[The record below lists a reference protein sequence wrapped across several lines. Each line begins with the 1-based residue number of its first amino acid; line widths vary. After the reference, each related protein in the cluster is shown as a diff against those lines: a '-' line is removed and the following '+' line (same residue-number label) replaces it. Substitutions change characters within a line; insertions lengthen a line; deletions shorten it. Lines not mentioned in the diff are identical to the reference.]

1 MRYAILA
8 SLSSSPFPDWI
19 TTRLESAWE
28 EIMQSKLRNSTI
40 VVLAC
45 AALIGAQAIVSAQ
58 GRGHG
63 AGPPSGSPGG
73 GPPAGV
79 GVDRGIG
86 TSSARSD
93 GRADVGRSTASDR
106 SNGRSDAGL
115 DRARLQRENSQNANQ
130 ELNDHPGLAPALHT
144 TANDLRAGYQAALL
158 ANPSLKFGQY
168 VAATRLAE
176 NLGGSNPNI
185 TQAAILAGLA
195 DGKSLG
201 QTLQDLGLSKRQA
214 TDARS
219 QADREIKEAKRR

>member
-1 MRYAILA
+1 
-8 SLSSSPFPDWI
+8 
-19 TTRLESAWE
+19 LEFEVWK

-40 VVLAC
+40 VVVAC

-63 AGPPSGSPGG
+63 AGPPAGSGG

-79 GVDRGIG
+79 GVDRGI
-86 TSSARSD
+86 SKSAGRSD

-115 DRARLQRENSQNANQ
+115 ERARLQRENSQSANQ
-130 ELNDHPGLAPALHT
+130 ELNDHPGLASALHT

-168 VAATRLAE
+168 IAATRLAE
-176 NLGGSNPNI
+176 NLGGSNSNI

-201 QTLQDLGLSKRQA
+201 QTLQDLGMSKRQA
-214 TDARS
+214 SDARS
-219 QADREIKEAKRR
+219 QADREIKQAKRR